1 MTPLVGHLLE
11 AGLPVVT
18 AVVALEAIGAPL
30 PGESL
35 IIALGAAL
43 GQQHQPI
50 APAFLALWLGAVI
63 GDSLGYLI
71 GRRLGRHTLLKHGAR
86 IGLTE
91 PRLARAEGLFA
102 KWGVGVV
109 VMARFFV
116 FMRQLNG
123 VLAGSLGLPWWRF
136 LAANMVGGALW
147 VGVWLT
153 LSDKVSGAVV
163 EALRHMPWVKA
174 VVLVAGLICA
184 VGVARAV
191 HHRRHARTDEIASS
205 RD

>member
-1 MTPLVGHLLE
+1 MTPPHLPTLQHLLD

-43 GQQHQPI
+43 GHAHQSI
-50 APAFLALWLGAVI
+50 VPAFFALWLGAVM
-63 GDSLGYLI
+63 GDSLGYAI
-71 GRRLGRHTLLKHGAR
+71 GRRLGRHALLKHGGR

-91 PRLARAEGLFA
+91 ARLAQAEALFA
-102 KWGVGVV
+102 RWGVGVV
-109 VMARFFV
+109 VVARFFV
-116 FMRQLNG
+116 LLRQLNG

-153 LSDKVSGAVV
+153 LSDKVSGTLIEMLKHLPGVKAGGVAVAV
-163 EALRHMPWVKA
+163 IAAA
-174 VVLVAGLICA
+174 VVLL
-184 VGVARAV
+184 
-191 HHRRHARTDEIASS
+191 RRRSGTS
-205 RD
+205 

>member
-1 MTPLVGHLLE
+1 MTPLIQHLLE

-43 GQQHQPI
+43 GNAHQSI
-50 APAFLALWLGAVI
+50 VPAFFALWLGAVI
-63 GDSLGYLI
+63 GDSMGYII
-71 GRRLGRHTLLKHGAR
+71 GRRLGRHALLKHGGR

-91 PRLARAEGLFA
+91 PRLARAEALFA
-102 KWGVGVV
+102 RWGAGVV
-109 VMARFFV
+109 VLARFFV
-116 FMRQLNG
+116 FLRQLNG

-153 LSDKVSGAVV
+153 LSNTVSG
-163 EALRHMPWVKA
+163 E
-174 VVLVAGLICA
+174 LVRLLHHPP
-184 VGVARAV
+184 GV
-191 HHRRHARTDEIASS
+191 
-205 RD
+205 

>member
-1 MTPLVGHLLE
+1 MTPLIAHLLD

-35 IIALGAAL
+35 IIALGATL
-43 GQQHQPI
+43 GHEHRSI
-50 APAFLALWLGAVI
+50 APAFFALWLGAVM
-63 GDSLGYLI
+63 GDSLGYWI
-71 GRRLGRHTLLKHGAR
+71 GRRLGRHALLKHGAR

-91 PRLARAEGLFA
+91 PRLIRAESLFA

-109 VMARFFV
+109 VVARFFV
-116 FMRQLNG
+116 FLRQLNG

-153 LSDKVSGAVV
+153 LSDKVSGALV
-163 EALRHMPWVKA
+163 EVMTRMTGVKLT
-174 VVLVAGLICA
+174 VLI
-184 VGVARAV
+184 VGVAGCVLFAMYL
-191 HHRRHARTDEIASS
+191 RRS
-205 RD
+205 RRS

>member
-1 MTPLVGHLLE
+1 MTPPHLPTLQHLLD

-43 GQQHQPI
+43 GHAHQSI
-50 APAFLALWLGAVI
+50 VPAFFALWLGAVI
-63 GDSLGYLI
+63 GDSLGYAI
-71 GRRLGRHTLLKHGAR
+71 GRRLGRHALLKHGGR

-91 PRLARAEGLFA
+91 ARLARAEALFA
-102 KWGVGVV
+102 RWGVGVV
-109 VMARFFV
+109 VVARFFV
-116 FMRQLNG
+116 FLRQLNG

-153 LSDKVSGAVV
+153 LSDKVSGALVEVLKHLPGLKLVV
-163 EALRHMPWVKA
+163 LGA
-174 VVLVAGLICA
+174 VVIGLAA
-184 VGVARAV
+184 VFVVRRRQSGRP
-191 HHRRHARTDEIASS
+191 HRGH
-205 RD
+205 

>member
-1 MTPLVGHLLE
+1 MTPPHLPTLHHLLD

-43 GQQHQPI
+43 GHTHQSI
-50 APAFLALWLGAVI
+50 LPAFFALWLGAVI
-63 GDSLGYLI
+63 GDSLGYTI
-71 GRRLGRHTLLKHGAR
+71 GRRSGRHALLEHGGR
-86 IGLTE
+86 FGLTAA
-91 PRLARAEGLFA
+91 RLVQAERLFA
-102 KWGVGVV
+102 RWGAGVV
-109 VMARFFV
+109 VLARFFV
-116 FMRQLNG
+116 FLRQLNG

-153 LSDKVSGAVV
+153 LSNTVSG
-163 EALRHMPWVKA
+163 E
-174 VVLVAGLICA
+174 LVRLLHHPP
-184 VGVARAV
+184 GV
-191 HHRRHARTDEIASS
+191 
-205 RD
+205 